1 MTHRAARTSLACA
14 GLSCAGLM
22 LTPGLALA
30 HASDRAVILTLPTKG
45 FIWGAGAAVAATAL
59 VAGLGARLPG
69 MTGRALFS
77 RPALL
82 PDGLT
87 SWLSA
92 GLLLALIFIG
102 FAGSRD
108 PAENLLPLTVW
119 TLIWVGLTVAQA
131 VFGNLWRDLNPW
143 RGPVRS
149 LRGLLGRSGG
159 IGLSRLG
166 QWPAVA
172 GYLGFVWL
180 EIIAVAP
187 ADPARLALIAGV
199 YVLLIFGLA
208 VLEGEDWLDQGEFL
222 TAFFTYVARIAPLWA
237 DYDKRSV
244 IIHAGL
250 PGTQVLALPPLRP
263 SAIAFVTLAL
273 ASVSFDGL
281 HDTFRWVAA
290 IGLNPLDYPG
300 RSAVTWV
307 NTAGLLAT
315 WAIMAALILTA
326 AALLRR
332 GVAVPPPALTG
343 ALCLSLLPIAAG
355 YHVAHYL
362 TALLTQGQYVIAALS
377 DPLANGSDLLGLG
390 PYWVGFGFLA
400 NPDAVWR
407 IWIAQFAC
415 ILMAHLVAVLLAER
429 IVRQSDA
436 LVALWAK
443 IPMALL
449 MVLYTCFGLW
459 LLATPAM
466 G

>member
-1 MTHRAARTSLACA
+1 MKGRGAIA
-14 GLSCAGLM
+14 GFFLM
-22 LTPGLALA
+22 PGPALA
-30 HASDRAVILTLPTKG
+30 HASERAVLLTLPTKG
-45 FIWGAGAAVAATAL
+45 FIWGAGVIVALTAL
-59 VAGLGARLPG
+59 LAAGGVRLP
-69 MTGRALFS
+69 TFAPRILLS
-77 RPALL
+77 RPAIL
-82 PDGLT
+82 PEGLT
-87 SWLSA
+87 SWIAAFLFA
-92 GLLLALIFIG
+92 GLVFLG
-102 FAGSRD
+102 VAGPRD
-108 PAENLLPLTVW
+108 PAENLLPLTIWV
-119 TLIWVGLTVAQA
+119 LVWVGLTLLQA
-131 VFGNLWRDLNPW
+131 LFGNLWQDLSPW
-143 RGPVRS
+143 SGPVRS
-149 LRGLLGRSGG
+149 LRALLGRSGG
-159 IGLSRLG
+159 IGLVRLG
-166 QWPAVA
+166 QWPAV
-172 GYLGFVWL
+172 LGFLGFAWL
-180 EIIAVAP
+180 EIISLAP
-187 ADPARLALIAGV
+187 ADPARLALVAGV
-199 YVLLIFGLA
+199 YWLVIFTFA
-208 VLEGEDWLDQGEFL
+208 VLEGEDWLSKGEFL
-222 TAFFTYVARIAPLWA
+222 TVFFTYVAAIAPFWA
-237 DYDKRSV
+237 QRDGRHLRV
-244 IIHAGL
+244 MAGL
-250 PGTQVLALPPLRP
+250 PGTQVLAMPALSV

-281 HDTFRWVAA
+281 HETFRWVAA